1 VSFVGARD
9 VGSCA
14 VRCSERCTCF
24 KRALQR
30 RALSLMQHLLMLD
43 CKTALLTTSM
53 QCLIYTVYT
62 ALLLQAG
69 ASVVFVDIGG
79 NRQVETLVMLI
90 PLLQS
95 LLKPEVITPMLYCCA
110 NTPIR
115 TTLHLCVQVR
125 YVMSC
130 VYVCMCACVRRLVC
144 AHARGVP
151 HCANRILLFATL
163 SSTAQ

>member
-1 VSFVGARD
+1 
-9 VGSCA
+9 
-14 VRCSERCTCF
+14 
-24 KRALQR
+24 
-30 RALSLMQHLLMLD
+30 MQHLLMLD

-53 QCLIYTVYT
+53 QCFIYTVCT

-110 NTPIR
+110 YTPIR

-125 YVMSC
+125 SVISC
-130 VYVCMCACVRRLVC
+130 VYVCMC
-144 AHARGVP
+144 
-151 HCANRILLFATL
+151 T
-163 SSTAQ
+163 